1 MTARDGGMEMATDLA
16 TTGSS
21 VPEQVL
27 PEAQE
32 DAAHVLILGGVASAP
47 DAFSASEPLAA
58 QIAGQQLLACAL
70 HTADMDAA
78 KWLMQAG
85 AGLVALAGMRDV
97 CKDASSL

>member
-1 MTARDGGMEMATDLA
+1 MATDLA

-47 DAFSASEPLAA
+47 DAFSTSEPLAA

-70 HTADMDAA
+70 VSQRASLRRGPAA
-78 KWLMQAG
+78 
-85 AGLVALAGMRDV
+85 
-97 CKDASSL
+97 